1 MSNFDPEYRIRLGK
15 IEERL
20 KDPNSDLNINSL
32 LVRRGNKGGG
42 GRGGANPPP
51 RSQISIIIAVMSRI

>member
-20 KDPNSDLNINSL
+20 KDPNSDLNINGL
-32 LVRRGNKGGG
+32 LVRRGNKGW
-42 GRGGANPPP
+42 GREGGGANPPP
-51 RSQISIIIAVMSRI
+51 RSQISIIIAIK

>member
-32 LVRRGNKGGG
+32 LVRR
-42 GRGGANPPP
+42 P
-51 RSQISIIIAVMSRI
+51 RVGVGEGVS